1 MKKYIHILLTVLLIG
16 SFTACNDFLDRDPL
30 SNLSPEGYFKNA
42 SQLQAYADKLYPS
55 ILPASSGTSN
65 SYGVYSYDNGT
76 DNQIGQTPPSHFSEG
91 EWRVPQNSGDWSF
104 SNLYHLNFFFANVQ
118 PKYGEDLN
126 GSQNTIEGNLT
137 DTKHYIG
144 EMHFLRALEYFNR
157 YRKFGDYPI
166 ITEPLKDDMEILT
179 EASKRSPRNE
189 VARFILSELDKAAE
203 LMKDKDM
210 VKTRVNRDI
219 ALLMKSRVA
228 LFEGTW
234 LKYFKG
240 TAFVPN
246 GDGWPGKTKDYNA
259 NYQFP
264 TGSIDGEIEWF
275 LEQAMSASKEV
286 ADKYKNSLASNTG
299 KIPQTKDEL
308 KTPNPYFEMFSKDN
322 LSDVKEVL
330 LWKQYVQGVNGHDLG
345 LATNQGNF
353 GIGVTRS
360 YVQNFL
366 MADGTP
372 VYTHGSYADGDGYY
386 MGDKEIKN
394 VRENRDSRLS
404 LFLKEPGQL
413 YCIETTISIPTN
425 AWKDEPVPQ
434 IISSSGQYLYV
445 TGYALRKGGKWDS
458 KYLVQNKDYS
468 SFPIYRA
475 AEALLNYME
484 ASYEKTGSLD
494 GNAREYWQILRCR
507 ALVDDNIDKTISA
520 TDMMKEAENDFG
532 AYSAGKVLTDA
543 TLYNIRRERRSEFI
557 SEGLRYMDLC
567 RWRAMDQLI
576 TKSYIPEGIH
586 LWNTPMENWYVD
598 KDGNSTL
605 ISDGS
610 SKANVSSKDDSEY
623 LRPLRKGAGVLGYNG
638 FTWKM
643 AHYLHPIRIDQFM
656 ITSPDGQSV
665 ANSPIYQNPYWP
677 TEANQSAEK

>member
-16 SFTACNDFLDRDPL
+16 SFTACNDFLDREPL

-126 GSQNTIEGNLT
+126 GSQNTIEGNLA
-137 DTKHYIG
+137 DIKHYIG

-210 VKTRVNRDI
+210 VKTRVNRDV

-586 LWNTPMENWYVD
+586 LWNTPMENLYVD

-623 LRPLRKGAGVLGYNG
+623 LRPLRKGAGV
-638 FTWKM
+638 
-643 AHYLHPIRIDQFM
+643 
-656 ITSPDGQSV
+656 
-665 ANSPIYQNPYWP
+665 
-677 TEANQSAEK
+677 

>member
-16 SFTACNDFLDRDPL
+16 SFTACNDFLDREPL

-126 GSQNTIEGNLT
+126 GSQNTIEGNLA
-137 DTKHYIG
+137 DIKHYIG

-179 EASKRSPRNE
+179 EASKRSPLNE

-210 VKTRVNRDI
+210 VKTRVNRDV

-623 LRPLRKGAGVLGYNG
+623 LRPLRKGAGV
-638 FTWKM
+638 
-643 AHYLHPIRIDQFM
+643 
-656 ITSPDGQSV
+656 
-665 ANSPIYQNPYWP
+665 
-677 TEANQSAEK
+677 

>member
-16 SFTACNDFLDRDPL
+16 SFTACNDFLDREPL

-126 GSQNTIEGNLT
+126 GSQNTIEGNLA
-137 DTKHYIG
+137 DIKHYIG

-210 VKTRVNRDI
+210 VKTRVNRDV

-434 IISSSGQYLYV
+434 LLVVRDI

-484 ASYEKTGSLD
+484 VSYEKTGSLD

>member
-16 SFTACNDFLDRDPL
+16 SFTACNDFLDREPL

-126 GSQNTIEGNLT
+126 GSQNTIEGNLA
-137 DTKHYIG
+137 DIKHYIG

-210 VKTRVNRDI
+210 VKTRVNRDV

-299 KIPQTKDEL
+299 KIPQTNDEL

-623 LRPLRKGAGVLGYNG
+623 LRPLRKGAGV
-638 FTWKM
+638 
-643 AHYLHPIRIDQFM
+643 
-656 ITSPDGQSV
+656 
-665 ANSPIYQNPYWP
+665 
-677 TEANQSAEK
+677 

>member
-16 SFTACNDFLDRDPL
+16 SFTACNDFLDREPL
-30 SNLSPEGYFKNA
+30 SNLSPKGLFKNA

-126 GSQNTIEGNLT
+126 GSQNTIEGNLA
-137 DTKHYIG
+137 DIKHYIG

-210 VKTRVNRDI
+210 VKTRVNRDV

-623 LRPLRKGAGVLGYNG
+623 LRPLRKGAGV
-638 FTWKM
+638 
-643 AHYLHPIRIDQFM
+643 
-656 ITSPDGQSV
+656 
-665 ANSPIYQNPYWP
+665 
-677 TEANQSAEK
+677 

>member
-16 SFTACNDFLDRDPL
+16 SFTACNDFLDREPL

-76 DNQIGQTPPSHFSEG
+76 DNQIGQTPPFHFSEG

-126 GSQNTIEGNLT
+126 GSQNTIEGNLA
-137 DTKHYIG
+137 DIKHYIG

-210 VKTRVNRDI
+210 VKTRVNRDV

-623 LRPLRKGAGVLGYNG
+623 LRPLRKGAGV
-638 FTWKM
+638 
-643 AHYLHPIRIDQFM
+643 
-656 ITSPDGQSV
+656 
-665 ANSPIYQNPYWP
+665 
-677 TEANQSAEK
+677 

>member
-16 SFTACNDFLDRDPL
+16 SFTVCNDFLDREPL

-126 GSQNTIEGNLT
+126 GSQNTIEGNLA
-137 DTKHYIG
+137 DIKHYIG

-210 VKTRVNRDI
+210 VKTRVNRDV

-623 LRPLRKGAGVLGYNG
+623 LRPLRKGAGV
-638 FTWKM
+638 
-643 AHYLHPIRIDQFM
+643 
-656 ITSPDGQSV
+656 
-665 ANSPIYQNPYWP
+665 
-677 TEANQSAEK
+677 

>member
-16 SFTACNDFLDRDPL
+16 SFTACNDFLDREPL

-126 GSQNTIEGNLT
+126 GSQNTIEGNLA
-137 DTKHYIG
+137 DIKHYIG

-210 VKTRVNRDI
+210 VKTRVNRDV

-308 KTPNPYFEMFSKDN
+308 KTPNPYFEMFGKDN

-623 LRPLRKGAGVLGYNG
+623 LRPLRKGAGV
-638 FTWKM
+638 
-643 AHYLHPIRIDQFM
+643 
-656 ITSPDGQSV
+656 
-665 ANSPIYQNPYWP
+665 
-677 TEANQSAEK
+677 

>member
-16 SFTACNDFLDRDPL
+16 SFTACNDFLDREPL

-126 GSQNTIEGNLT
+126 GSQNKIEGNMA
-137 DTKHYIG
+137 DIKHYIG

-210 VKTRVNRDI
+210 VKTRVNRDV

-623 LRPLRKGAGVLGYNG
+623 LRPLRKGAGV
-638 FTWKM
+638 
-643 AHYLHPIRIDQFM
+643 
-656 ITSPDGQSV
+656 
-665 ANSPIYQNPYWP
+665 
-677 TEANQSAEK
+677 

>member
-16 SFTACNDFLDRDPL
+16 SFTACNDFLDREPL

-126 GSQNTIEGNLT
+126 GSQNTIEGNLA
-137 DTKHYIG
+137 DIKHYIG

-210 VKTRVNRDI
+210 VKTRVNRDV

-228 LFEGTW
+228 LFKGTW

-623 LRPLRKGAGVLGYNG
+623 LRPLRKGAGV
-638 FTWKM
+638 
-643 AHYLHPIRIDQFM
+643 
-656 ITSPDGQSV
+656 
-665 ANSPIYQNPYWP
+665 
-677 TEANQSAEK
+677 

>member
-16 SFTACNDFLDRDPL
+16 SFTACNDFLDREPL

-126 GSQNTIEGNLT
+126 GSQNTIEGNLA
-137 DTKHYIG
+137 DIKHYIG

-210 VKTRVNRDI
+210 VKTRVNRDV

-468 SFPIYRA
+468 SFPTYRA

-543 TLYNIRRERRSEFI
+543 TLYNIRRESRSEFI

-623 LRPLRKGAGVLGYNG
+623 LRPLRKGAGV
-638 FTWKM
+638 
-643 AHYLHPIRIDQFM
+643 
-656 ITSPDGQSV
+656 
-665 ANSPIYQNPYWP
+665 
-677 TEANQSAEK
+677 

>member
-16 SFTACNDFLDRDPL
+16 SFTACNDFLDREPL

-126 GSQNTIEGNLT
+126 GSQNTIEGNLA
-137 DTKHYIG
+137 DIKHYIG

-210 VKTRVNRDI
+210 VKTRVNRDV

-434 IISSSGQYLYV
+434 LLVVRDI

-507 ALVDDNIDKTISA
+507 ALVDDNIDKTIST